1 MQPDGGGPRTW
12 DGPPP
17 LPGPHGPAV
26 RWNDPFARLAV
37 AHALSTAGDAVVAI
51 ALANTL
57 FFQVD
62 PTDARGRVLLYLLF
76 TMAPFALVG
85 PFIGPAMDRVPGGH
99 RLVILA
105 SALGRMVIAF
115 ALISSADGGLLLF
128 PEAFMVL
135 VLGKTYQVG
144 KAALVP
150 TTVRSDGELVEA
162 NSKLQLLSGLAGA
175 AAAIPAGL
183 ASLVGPEA
191 VLALGGV
198 VFFAASLAAIRVPD
212 PRKPTERSEPS
223 SAAELNSLPVQT
235 AAAAMS
241 WLRGVVGFVSF
252 LLAFALRRPPD
263 AAPVGRTVGE
273 VVGSGADYVPNVPD
287 GPYPTWYF
295 GAIVVAAVVG
305 GLAGSALAPRLR
317 ARARE
322 GAILTGSMV
331 VVALSALLGLVLPG
345 VFGMMFLSAG
355 VAAGA
360 AVGKQAFDALVQA
373 GAPDV
378 DRGRVFARFES
389 QFQLV
394 WVLGAALAVFL
405 RLGVTAGS
413 FLVLVGGVLAVGF
426 YVMAAAGIDP
436 KFRPPGPM
444 ARRLVSTIRPGTSP
458 RSSGRAD
465 A

>member
-1 MQPDGGGPRTW
+1 MEPRAGGPRTW

-17 LPGPHGPAV
+17 LPGPQGPVV

-62 PTDARGRVLLYLLF
+62 PTDAQGRVLLYLLF

-85 PFIGPAMDRVPGGH
+85 PFIGPAMDKVPGGH

-105 SALGRMVIAF
+105 SALGRMVLAF
-115 ALISSADGGLLLF
+115 AMIPNAGGGLLLF

-150 TTVRSDGELVEA
+150 STVRSDGELVEA

-175 AAAIPAGL
+175 GAAIPAGL
-183 ASLVGPEA
+183 ASLIGPGA

-198 VFFAASLAAIRVPD
+198 VFLAASRAAVGVPD
-212 PRKPTERSEPS
+212 PRRPAERIEPKA
-223 SAAELNSLPVQT
+223 AAELNRLPVQT
-235 AAAAMS
+235 SAAAMS
-241 WLRGVVGFVSF
+241 WLRGVVGFVTF
-252 LLAFALRRPPD
+252 LLAFALRRP
-263 AAPVGRTVGE
+263 AAAPPVGRTIGE
-273 VVGSGADYVPNVPD
+273 VVGAGKAYVPTVPA

-295 GAIVVAAVVG
+295 AMAVVAAVLG

-317 ARARE
+317 AMARE
-322 GAILTGSMV
+322 GTILSASMGV
-331 VVALSALLGLVLPG
+331 VVLSALLGLIMPGLVGMVL
-345 VFGMMFLSAG
+345 LSAG
-355 VAAGA
+355 VAASA

-405 RLGVTAGS
+405 RLGIRAGS
-413 FLVLVGGVLAVGF
+413 FVVLVGGALALALYLV
-426 YVMAAAGIDP
+426 AASGIDP
-436 KFRPPGPM
+436 RLLPPQ
-444 ARRLVSTIRPGTSP
+444 RLLSRF
-458 RSSGRAD
+458 SSGGDREDPQRSAS
-465 A
+465 